1 MMDTVIKG
9 HIIRHS
15 ASELFKDGSVRF
27 TGIEIQ
33 TETGESIWLDE
44 VGMGH
49 RTNAL
54 FEGAMQDGEPV
65 TIWLYGGKKQ
75 SFMYA
80 ISAGKSYSYQPP
92 GRAPFILQSIYFMG
106 MGVLTAIF
114 LIGIPAF
121 FFGLYLLIKGLTMTM
136 DFTEDDVRRGVTAR
150 TASRTPAKGM
160 KGYGVTTLAEAR
172 MQDKTPA

>member
-1 MMDTVIKG
+1 MDTVIKG

-15 ASELFKDGSVRF
+15 ASELFNDGSVRF
-27 TGIEIQ
+27 TGIEMQ
-33 TETGESIWLDE
+33 TEAGESVWLDE

-54 FEGAMQDGEPV
+54 FEGAMQDGDSV
-65 TIWLYGGKKQ
+65 TVWLYGSKKG

-92 GRAPFILQSIYFMG
+92 GRSPFILQSLYFMG

-121 FFGLYLLIKGLTMTM
+121 FHGLYLFIKGLTITM
-136 DFTEDDVRRGVTAR
+136 DFTEDDVRRGVTTR
-150 TASRTPAKGM
+150 TTTQPPATGVKGF
-160 KGYGVTTLAEAR
+160 GVMALAEAR
-172 MQDKTPA
+172 IKDKTPA